1 MNACET
7 CPLLEVS
14 KTEIGKGWETTL
26 LSLERFLRED
36 VNDSRLT
43 VIYAR
48 ADEVRNCQRCRQGFT
63 KKFKIPSLWWSGWC
77 RRSSG
82 YFGSEDMTDEHGNC
96 TGHNTWFRFL
106 VKQAFE
112 TVPQGEKDYVWY
124 KFNIFTCWTLNT
136 NRSII
141 LAFDLRPAIKGRLP
155 SPLLDAIEIGDM
167 IDPYWIHAIF
177 AEELVRLQDE
187 AVWGIRNLVRK
198 IEVNRT
204 TSMAPNPNY
213 PALHDIARHAIHI
226 SETLDT
232 GIKTI
237 EMMMSE
243 HDQFLADRE
252 NADRNS
258 KKTGKRIQK
267 RISFHHLML
276 SSLRSRSLSTKERLL
291 NEIQLAYNV
300 VAQYD
305 SQISVEI
312 GRAAHADSAAMKT
325 IAFLTLTF
333 FPATFISAIFSMSF
347 FNYNPESDEW
357 TVSKEF
363 WIYWVVAIP
372 ITCITA
378 LMWSSWHKLFP
389 MKQIGDGVL
398 QPRGEHMAKH
408 NMQSMAVKLRAKFKD
423 SNVGSRV

>member
-1 MNACET
+1 MPVLTKCATASDVDKALQKSLRYLACGGPAGVDA
-7 CPLLEVS
+7 PLA
-14 KTEIGKGWETTL
+14 TL
-26 LSLERFLRED
+26 APRTRLMSMVTVLVIVKPPHSSAFGLSSANELFD
-36 VNDSRLT
+36 
-43 VIYAR
+43 
-48 ADEVRNCQRCRQGFT
+48 
-63 KKFKIPSLWWSGWC
+63 
-77 RRSSG
+77 
-82 YFGSEDMTDEHGNC
+82 
-96 TGHNTWFRFL
+96 TWFRFL

-124 KFNIFTCWTLNT
+124 KFNIFTCWNLNT

-141 LAFDLRPAIKGRLP
+141 LVFDLRPAIKGRLP
-155 SPLLDAIEIGDM
+155 SPLLDSIEMGDM

-177 AEELVRLQDE
+177 ADELVRLQDE

-204 TSMAPNPNY
+204 TSTAPNPNY

-232 GIKTI
+232 GVKTI